1 MRRQKIIIILVGFI
15 FSNLGFTQ
23 NTNFTE
29 EENQYVKS
37 ILTEFDNTEGLTYIE
52 AIEKL
57 SKAMKVVPYHPKLV
71 YSYLYANDLIGEKQ
85 IVLNYCQNELDE
97 DYLKN
102 NQDILEICNHSAIV
116 KGDLGYAESNLSLVK
131 DPTTKYLFKASIA
144 YDYNQINDF
153 LTFGLKG
160 IEKEYDALKKLKQFV
175 INHLIIIYYADG
187 DYEKIDYI
195 FDNYYD
201 IPEKLVSGFDTM
213 VILNLRAFQ
222 KENYKG
228 GLEIIK
234 MAEAIY
240 PEYNDLL
247 AIFKAGGLATQGH
260 DYLAEEALNTS
271 LKTSE
276 KEINNTLNFLEIDY
290 FNLFFDAI
298 IKIEDTDI
306 KIKLLDGLHQNEEY
320 RNKAILLM
328 AYVYAEKDISKSE
341 AYFKEFSTNAS
352 EIMLGFFQDI
362 LVIEYEMN
370 QKKPDFNKI
379 SKLLDHAYTN
389 TNEAVFFLRKAKIQ
403 LKENAISDNPEF
415 DYESISLD
423 LKNLQSK
430 NSHNDSFN
438 EILELLLITSTY
450 FTNKDEAYKLLS
462 NCKYCENYD
471 VEFMSEAIEE
481 ENDALVVYFLDKIDV
496 LEKYYTEIKEILLK
510 ELLYAE

>member
-1 MRRQKIIIILVGFI
+1 MKILNKYIYLVILFLPIAI
-15 FSNLGFTQ
+15 FSQ
-23 NTNFTE
+23 NTNFTD
-29 EENQYVKS
+29 EENQLVES
-37 ILTEFDNTEGLTYIE
+37 ILIEIDGTENLTYKEIIDRLNDE
-52 AIEKL
+52 L
-57 SKAMKVVPYHPKLV
+57 SKIPYHPKLV
-71 YSYLYANDLIGEKQ
+71 YPYLYFNDLTGEKQ
-85 IVLNYCQNELDE
+85 LVLNYCQKELNE

-102 NQDILEICNHSAIV
+102 NQNILEVCIFCAIV
-116 KGDLGYAESNLSLVK
+116 KGDFSYAESNLALLK
-131 DPTTKYLFKASIA
+131 DQTTKYLFKASIA
-144 YDYNQINDF
+144 YENNQINDF
-153 LTFGLKG
+153 MRFGLKG
-160 IEKEYDALKKLKQFV
+160 IDKEYDALNRMKQD
-175 INHLIIIYYADG
+175 ILNQLIIIYFAD
-187 DYEKIDYI
+187 DDFEKIDFIY
-195 FDNYYD
+195 DNYYGR
-201 IPEKLVSGFDTM
+201 PEKLGTGLDAL

-379 SKLLDHAYTN
+379 SKLLDNTYTN